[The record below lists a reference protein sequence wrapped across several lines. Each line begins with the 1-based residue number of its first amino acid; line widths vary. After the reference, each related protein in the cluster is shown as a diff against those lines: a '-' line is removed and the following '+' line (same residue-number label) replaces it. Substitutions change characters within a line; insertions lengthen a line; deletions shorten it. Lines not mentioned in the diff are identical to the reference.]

1 MDCLF
6 VHAFELKRNKASI
19 VPLYVKNTVFPY
31 IIIYLKVVWAVIVKD
46 VFESVWLIMKLKIG
60 IHIS

>member
-1 MDCLF
+1 M
-6 VHAFELKRNKASI
+6 KRNKASI

-46 VFESVWLIMKLKIG
+46 VFESAWLIMKLKIG

>member
-1 MDCLF
+1 M
-6 VHAFELKRNKASI
+6 KRNRASI
-19 VPLYVKNTVFPY
+19 VPLYVKITVFPY

-46 VFESVWLIMKLKIG
+46 VFESGWLIMKLKIG